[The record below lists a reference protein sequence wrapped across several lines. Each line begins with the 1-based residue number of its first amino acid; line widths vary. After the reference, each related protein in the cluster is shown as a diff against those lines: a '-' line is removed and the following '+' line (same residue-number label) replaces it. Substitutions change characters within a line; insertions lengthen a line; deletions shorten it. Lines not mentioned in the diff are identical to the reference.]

1 MMASSSA
8 ESWVVR
14 RVEMLVEKMD
24 YSLVDRSAYL
34 SVDRKELMKMA
45 VKWAQH

>member
-14 RVEMLVEKMD
+14 KVESLVEKMD
-24 YSLVDRSAYL
+24 SSLVDWSA
-34 SVDRKELMKMA
+34 
-45 VKWAQH
+45 